1 MHSLGF
7 HHLAI
12 QARDV
17 ERVAAFYRDVL
28 GLSEVTRWRRD
39 DGSLRSVWISVG
51 GSEGGFF
58 AIEHLPDGATVAANS
73 LGPSM
78 IALRIDPSSR
88 AAVVAGL
95 SGHGVPIVKQSRW
108 TIYVQDPEGTLVG
121 LSHHPF
127 DAPP

>member
-12 QARDV
+12 QVRDV
-17 ERVAAFYRDVL
+17 ERVASFYRDVL
-28 GLSEVTRWRRD
+28 GLPEVTRWHRD
-39 DGSLRSVWISVG
+39 DGSLRSVWVSAG
-51 GSEGGFF
+51 GTGGGFL

-78 IALRIDPSSR
+78 IALRIDPTTR
-88 AAVVAGL
+88 QALVDELAAREVA
-95 SGHGVPIVKQSRW
+95 IVKQSRW